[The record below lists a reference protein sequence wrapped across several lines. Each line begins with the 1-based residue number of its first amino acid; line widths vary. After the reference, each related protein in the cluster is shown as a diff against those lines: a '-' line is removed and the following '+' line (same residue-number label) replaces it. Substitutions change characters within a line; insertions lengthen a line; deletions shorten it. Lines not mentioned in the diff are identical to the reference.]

1 MSCNINF
8 KYLFY
13 GTCVN
18 FIGFIFFFIFTYV
31 SFNVSAQLIIPKV
44 TISSNVSGASV
55 IIDGKEEGLTP
66 LTLSL
71 RPGNYNLQII
81 AEGLNSVIQPII
93 VTSSGIQA
101 FEINMPAGRRTKAS
115 TLQVLRKV
123 EIEVNIQGAFVKLGD
138 MEVGQSPF
146 HTNIIPGTYPL
157 HITAP
162 GYQALTTML
171 IIPNVSNPK
180 FTFKLIPHYVKV
192 NIGVNVAG
200 AFVKLGN
207 IEVGQSPFH
216 TNIIPGTYPLH
227 ITAPG
232 YQSLTTMLKITTDSM
247 QNYGFTLVP
256 KVGYLNVDLRLFDD
270 TLETRR
276 GVEFYV
282 DGIRQT
288 QLNNVEVIPGQRN
301 LTLVAGMYRV
311 TRSVRIQPGNS
322 YTIKLV
328 ADLEILQQ

>member
-162 GYQALTTML
+162 GYQ
-171 IIPNVSNPK
+171 
-180 FTFKLIPHYVKV
+180 
-192 NIGVNVAG
+192 
-200 AFVKLGN
+200 
-207 IEVGQSPFH
+207 
-216 TNIIPGTYPLH
+216 
-227 ITAPG
+227 
-232 YQSLTTMLKITTDSM
+232 SLTTMLKITTDSM

-288 QLNNVEVIPGQRN
+288 QLNDVEVIPGQRN